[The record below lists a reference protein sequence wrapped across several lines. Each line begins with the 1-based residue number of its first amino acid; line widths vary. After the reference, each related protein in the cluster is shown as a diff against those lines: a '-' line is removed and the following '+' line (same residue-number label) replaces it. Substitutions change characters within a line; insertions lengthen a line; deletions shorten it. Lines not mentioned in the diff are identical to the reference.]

1 MFLYLMQLVL
11 IRVYQ
16 LGDELLSIWAPPGVL
31 LAVVLHYTIQLPA
44 VLALPAH
51 LVSHDLFPV
60 LSQYEIVPAD
70 LHLDQH
76 EMLAGGRG
84 PDLAAVPVAEVQ
96 PATIPAVRAREVLPL
111 LRWSELRLVQVVIH
125 EHPLALSEPWVGLGD
140 QLALGIS
147 IVPHAGLFTG
157 HAV

>member
-1 MFLYLMQLVL
+1 MQLVL
-11 IRVYQ
+11 INDYR

-31 LAVVLHYTIQLPA
+31 LAVVLHYTIQLLV

-51 LVSHDLFPV
+51 LVSPDLFPV

-76 EMLAGGRG
+76 EMLAGGIG

-96 PATIPAVRAREVLPL
+96 PATILTVRAR
-111 LRWSELRLVQVVIH
+111 
-125 EHPLALSEPWVGLGD
+125 
-140 QLALGIS
+140 
-147 IVPHAGLFTG
+147 
-157 HAV
+157 